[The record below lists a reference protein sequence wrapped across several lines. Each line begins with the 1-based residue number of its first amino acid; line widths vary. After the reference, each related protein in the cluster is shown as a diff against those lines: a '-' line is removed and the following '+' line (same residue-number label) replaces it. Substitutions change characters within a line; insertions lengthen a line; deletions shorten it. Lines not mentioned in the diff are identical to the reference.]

1 MIKNTRKLAI
11 IGAGGHGRVIA
22 DCAVTMKEFDE
33 IIFLDDNFPNTT
45 KNLSWQ
51 IVNQSTQWYNYL
63 KHYEFAIAIG
73 NNAVRL
79 ALFNQL
85 QLANSQL
92 PNIIH
97 SSAVISPY
105 ASIGAGNVIFA
116 NAVIN
121 PAVAIANSCI
131 INTAATIDHD
141 CQLANA
147 VHISPGVH
155 LAGNVNVKECS
166 WFGIGSCSV
175 QNITIEQN
183 CQIGAG
189 ATVVKSTKANGLYLG
204 TPAKRVQELHN

>member
-11 IGAGGHGRVIA
+11 IGAGGHGKVIA

-33 IIFLDDNFPNTT
+33 IVFLDDNFPNKTE
-45 KNLSWQ
+45 NLTWQ
-51 IVNQSTQWYNYL
+51 IVDQSTQWHNYL
-63 KHYEFAIAIG
+63 EDYEFAIAIG

-85 QLANSQL
+85 QLANAQL

-105 ASIGAGNVIFA
+105 TTLGAANVVFA

-121 PAVAIANSCI
+121 SAVVIANSCI

-141 CQLANA
+141 CQLGNA

-155 LAGNVNVKECS
+155 LAGNVNIKQCA
-166 WFGIGSCSV
+166 WLGIGSCSV
-175 QNITIEQN
+175 QNITIEEN
-183 CQIGAG
+183 CLIGAG

-204 TPAKRVQELHN
+204 TPAKRIQELHN